1 MLKVEK
7 KKISNKIDNAI
18 NQSLHIYP
26 HFVIELGPAYMS
38 RKEDVMRTQENVKK
52 NYAIWNIS
60 ISAPPSSSSIVSN
73 LFVRSRD

>member
-26 HFVIELGPAYMS
+26 HFVMLIELGPAYMS

-52 NYAIWNIS
+52 NYAI
-60 ISAPPSSSSIVSN
+60 
-73 LFVRSRD
+73 